1 MRRAAGAIALR
12 PERDG
17 GRSRVGASMLNTGL
31 RVPGDTIG
39 CGSLSLTILV
49 LSLEDNRRRY
59 PIMGSIT
66 HLGVL

>member
-1 MRRAAGAIALR
+1 
-12 PERDG
+12 
-17 GRSRVGASMLNTGL
+17 MLNTGL

-59 PIMGSIT
+59 PTMGSIT